1 MEKITAKCHRVFKD
15 ANGIINV
22 EIIDGVHIAIEQMR
36 ETGMVIRS
44 LSEGGM
50 GLVLVDARPHHTI
63 TDEAMA
69 YLKDEMISKNRTAT
83 AVVTDKLGIKLM
95 VDYFARLPGIKEKIK
110 ICTSKEEGLNWL
122 LSIQSG
128 GRSAAI

>member
-1 MEKITAKCHRVFKD
+1 MSYCNSV
-15 ANGIINV
+15 
-22 EIIDGVHIAIEQMR
+22 
-36 ETGMVIRS
+36 S
-44 LSEGGM
+44 
-50 GLVLVDARPHHTI
+50 
-63 TDEAMA
+63 DEAIA

-110 ICTSKEEGLNWL
+110 ICTCKEEGLNWL